1 MGAWIQASLMLAF
14 FVNAA
19 ILILAAAA
27 FYYGPNRNTS
37 VESITQ
43 TYQLL
48 APALGNHTAKILF
61 GVALLASDQNST
73 IIRTVAGQVVMEGF
87 LRYVSNPRFKGC

>member
-1 MGAWIQASLMLAF
+1 MALRYGGLDSGISLMLAF

-27 FYYGPNRNTS
+27 FYYGPNRNTN

-43 TYQLL
+43 AYPLL
-48 APALGNHTAKILF
+48 APARGNHA
-61 GVALLASDQNST
+61 
-73 IIRTVAGQVVMEGF
+73 
-87 LRYVSNPRFKGC
+87 C